1 MQVEQYLGQLKNIDR
16 RIKDKIKE
24 ADSWRDIA
32 DGRTSVVPTDKVKTS
47 KKYDRQGDAIAI
59 AVDLE
64 EESRLLAVKLEN
76 LKDKITKE
84 IDGVENELYYNILKS
99 FYIQEKNFT
108 EIAAEEGYSYK
119 QIKRY
124 YQKSLDYFGDKYQIA

>member
-1 MQVEQYLGQLKNIDR
+1 MQTEQYLGQLKNIDR

-32 DGRTSVVPTDKVKTS
+32 DGRTSVVITEKVRTS
-47 KKYDRQGDAIAI
+47 KKYDRQGDAIAK
-59 AVDLE
+59 AVDFE
-64 EESRLLAVKLEN
+64 EESRLLAVELEN
-76 LKDKITKE
+76 LKDKIIKQ
-84 IDGVENELYYNILKS
+84 IDGIEIELYYNILKS

-124 YQKSLDYFGDKYQIA
+124 YQKSIDYFGEKYQIA

>member
-76 LKDKITKE
+76 LKNKITKE

-124 YQKSLDYFGDKYQIA
+124 FQKSLDYFGEKYQIA

>member
-124 YQKSLDYFGDKYQIA
+124 FQKSLDYFGEKYQIA

>member
-1 MQVEQYLGQLKNIDR
+1 METSQYLGQLKNIDR

-24 ADSWRDIA
+24 ADRWRDIA
-32 DGRTSVVPTDKVKTS
+32 DGRTSIAITERVKS
-47 KKYDRQGDAIAI
+47 SPKYDKQGDAIAI
-59 AVDLE
+59 AVDFE
-64 EESRLLAVKLEN
+64 EESRMMAIQLEN
-76 LKDKITKE
+76 LKDKITKQ

-99 FYIQEKNFT
+99 FYIQEKSFT

-124 YQKSLDYFGDKYQIA
+124 YDKSLEYFGKKYEIA

>member
-59 AVDLE
+59 AADLE

-76 LKDKITKE
+76 LKNKITKE

-124 YQKSLDYFGDKYQIA
+124 FQKSLDYFGEKYQIA

>member
-59 AVDLE
+59 AADLE

-76 LKDKITKE
+76 LKNKITKE

-124 YQKSLDYFGDKYQIA
+124 FQKSLDYFGKKYQIA

>member
-76 LKDKITKE
+76 LKNKITKE

-124 YQKSLDYFGDKYQIA
+124 FQKSLNYFGEKYQIA

>member
-1 MQVEQYLGQLKNIDR
+1 MQVERYLGQLKNIDR

-124 YQKSLDYFGDKYQIA
+124 YQKSLDYFGEKYQIA

>member
-1 MQVEQYLGQLKNIDR
+1 MQTTQYLEQLKNIDR

-24 ADSWRDIA
+24 ADRWRDIA
-32 DGRTSVVPTDKVKTS
+32 DGRTSIAITERVKSS

-59 AVDLE
+59 AIDFE
-64 EESRLLAVKLEN
+64 EESRLMAIQLEN
-76 LKDKITKE
+76 LKYKIIKQIDE
-84 IDGVENELYYNILKS
+84 IDNELYYNILKS
-99 FYIQEKNFT
+99 FYIQEKSFT

-124 YQKSLDYFGDKYQIA
+124 FDKSIEYFNNRYGID

>member
-76 LKDKITKE
+76 LKNKITKE

-124 YQKSLDYFGDKYQIA
+124 FKKSLDYFGEKYQIA

>member
-64 EESRLLAVKLEN
+64 EENRLLAVKLEN
-76 LKDKITKE
+76 LKNKITKE

-124 YQKSLDYFGDKYQIA
+124 FQKSLDYFGEKYQIA

>member
-24 ADSWRDIA
+24 ADSWRDIS

-124 YQKSLDYFGDKYQIA
+124 YQKSLDYFGEKYQIA